1 MTNPTPYIDPTRPK
15 PRLRPI
21 KAWKHMQRLIADK
34 EDTKQVFHIIEALS
48 GDATRKDFAKFYASE
63 NGQDLL
69 QKRRF
74 LPDLLDDHDALREF
88 PKDSVADA
96 YIRFMEREGLTAHGL
111 VNESLENREHQN
123 QYDDDLLW
131 YANRLR
137 DTHDLYHVLTGYG
150 RDALGEDALLGF
162 SHSQNGGL
170 GVSFIAYMGSRQIAK
185 AVPSSARI
193 KDVLAEGRKHG
204 KMAKRIVDQDIIAL
218 LGMPLDE
225 ARAMLNI
232 QKPVLYRKA
241 LDIISEAG
249 IEYETI
255 AA

>member
-1 MTNPTPYIDPTRPK
+1 
-15 PRLRPI
+15 
-21 KAWKHMQRLIADK
+21 MQRLIADK
-34 EDTKQVFHIIEALS
+34 EDTKQVFHVIEALN
-48 GDATRKDFAKFYASE
+48 GDATRKDFAKFLSSKK
-63 NGQDLL
+63 GKSLL
-69 QKRRF
+69 GERQF
-74 LPDLLDDHDALREF
+74 LPDMLDDHDGLRKF
-88 PKDSVADA
+88 PQGSVAAA
-96 YIRFMEREGLTAHGL
+96 YIEFMEREGLTAHGL

-185 AVPSSARI
+185 SVPSSARI

-204 KMAKRIVDQDIIAL
+204 KLAKRIVDQDINEL
-218 LGMPLDE
+218 LAMPLNA
-225 ARAMLNI
+225 ARELLNI
-232 QKPVLYRKA
+232 RKPVLYRRA
-241 LDIISEAG
+241 LDVISEAG
-249 IEYETI
+249 IEYETV

>member
-1 MTNPTPYIDPTRPK
+1 MNRPSPYIDPTRPK
-15 PRLRPI
+15 TRFRPI

-48 GDATRKDFAKFYASE
+48 GDATRKDFEKFMSSE
-63 NGQDLL
+63 KGPSLL
-69 QKRRF
+69 EKRHF
-74 LPDLLDDHDALREF
+74 LPDLLDDHDALKKY
-88 PKDSVADA
+88 PKGTVADA
-96 YIRFMEREGLTAHGL
+96 YITFMEREGLTAHGL

-193 KDVLAEGRKHG
+193 KNVLAEGRRHG
-204 KMAKRIVDQDIIAL
+204 KLAERIVDQDIIGL
-218 LGMPLDE
+218 LEMPLDE

-241 LDIISEAG
+241 LDIISQAG